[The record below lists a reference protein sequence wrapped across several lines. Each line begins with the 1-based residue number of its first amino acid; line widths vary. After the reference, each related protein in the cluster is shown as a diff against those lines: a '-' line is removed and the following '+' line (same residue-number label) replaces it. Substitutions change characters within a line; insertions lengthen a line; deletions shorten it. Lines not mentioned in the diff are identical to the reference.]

1 MKRNITTILLFILF
15 VAASGAQTFPEPM
28 NPPRLV
34 NDFVNFFTPQEV
46 ELLEQKLVTFSK
58 ETSNQ
63 IVVLT
68 VDDLQGLEPS
78 EYAIRIFD
86 KWGIGGKGKD
96 NGILILI
103 KPKIA
108 NERGEVFISIGYGL
122 EGAVPDILAG
132 RIVNREIIP
141 AFKEEQNYVG
151 IDQAVNTLI
160 SLTKGEF
167 TADEYMNQED
177 SEGVYGAIFTILVI
191 IILFIVI
198 SRGGKGGH
206 TLSSGR
212 GAIIPPI
219 FWGGMGGGRSSG
231 GFGGFSGGG
240 GFGGFGGGS
249 TGGGG
254 AGGSW

>member
-1 MKRNITTILLFILF
+1 MKRNITTILLFLLF
-15 VAASGAQTFPEPM
+15 VAASWAQAFPEPM

-46 ELLEQKLVTFSK
+46 ELLEQKLVTFNK

-141 AFKEEQNYVG
+141 AFKEGQNYVG

-177 SEGVYGAIFTILVI
+177 SEGVYGAIFTILII

-198 SRGGKGGH
+198 SRGGKGGQ

-212 GAIIPPI
+212 GAVIPPI
-219 FWGGMGGGRSSG
+219 FWGGMGSSRSSG

>member
-1 MKRNITTILLFILF
+1 MKRNLTTTLLFLLF
-15 VAASGAQTFPEPM
+15 VSVSWAQTFPEPM

-46 ELLEQKLVTFSK
+46 ELLEQKLVTFNK

-103 KPKIA
+103 KPKTA
-108 NERGEVFISIGYGL
+108 NERGELFISIGYGL

-141 AFKEEQNYVG
+141 AFKEGQNYVG
-151 IDQAVNTLI
+151 IDRAVNTLI

-177 SEGVYGAIFTILVI
+177 SESVFGAIFTILI
-191 IILFIVI
+191 IIVLFIVI

-212 GAIIPPI
+212 GAVVPPI
-219 FWGGMGGGRSSG
+219 FWGGMGRGRSGG

>member
-1 MKRNITTILLFILF
+1 MKRNITTILLFLLF
-15 VAASGAQTFPEPM
+15 VAASWAQTFPEPM

-46 ELLEQKLVTFSK
+46 ELLEQKLVTFNK

-141 AFKEEQNYVG
+141 AFKEGQNYVG

-198 SRGGKGGH
+198 SRGGKGGQ

-212 GAIIPPI
+212 GAVIPPI
-219 FWGGMGGGRSSG
+219 FWGGMGSSRSSG

>member
-1 MKRNITTILLFILF
+1 MKRNIATILFSLFL
-15 VAASGAQTFPEPM
+15 VSASWAQTFPEPM

-46 ELLEQKLVTFSK
+46 ELLEQKLVTFNK

-68 VDDLQGLEPS
+68 VDDLQGLEVS

-141 AFKEEQNYVG
+141 AFKEGQNYVG
-151 IDQAVNTLI
+151 IDRAVNTLI

-177 SEGVYGAIFTILVI
+177 SESVYGAIFTILVI

-219 FWGGMGGGRSSG
+219 FWGGMGSGRSSG